1 MEETFHSCAQ
11 FEPNMRPTAS
21 EVFFML
27 TDDLVASL
35 VVKNL
40 NVSQNS
46 ALEIADSKFT
56 AEIERLCVFGNGN
69 RRHVFAES

>member
-1 MEETFHSCAQ
+1 
-11 FEPNMRPTAS
+11 
-21 EVFFML
+21 ML

-46 ALEIADSKFT
+46 ALEIADSEFA
-56 AEIERLCVFGNGN
+56 AEIEDCTTVLEQRFPKNDGTTLVCF
-69 RRHVFAES
+69 